1 VANKLAWVV
10 QKLIMQAGLD
20 QYLAIPEFRNRKA
33 STDGKIL
40 AKVYNDQLWFV
51 EHGNG
56 TLAVYLPVELEV
68 VS

>member
-1 VANKLAWVV
+1 
-10 QKLIMQAGLD
+10 MQAGLD